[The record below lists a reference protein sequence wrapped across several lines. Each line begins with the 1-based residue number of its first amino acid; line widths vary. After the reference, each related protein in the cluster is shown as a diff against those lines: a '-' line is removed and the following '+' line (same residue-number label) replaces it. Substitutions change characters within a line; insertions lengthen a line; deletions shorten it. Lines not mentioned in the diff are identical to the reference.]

1 MVEASITRYY
11 TLEDKEYSAPS
22 YYPRNDYKN
31 HQSTKTPI
39 VIDNGTIENKIKLIV
54 KLHSNTYNLGSSHCR
69 AGWSSDNEPACMF
82 NMQYIRVYVNINIC
96 IVIFDNVVSKYRDR
110 RLNQSVLAVGMDA
123 LADPAAKSNA
133 RSPFDN
139 NVVCDFEKMV

>member
-1 MVEASITRYY
+1 
-11 TLEDKEYSAPS
+11 
-22 YYPRNDYKN
+22 
-31 HQSTKTPI
+31 
-39 VIDNGTIENKIKLIV
+39 
-54 KLHSNTYNLGSSHCR
+54 
-69 AGWSSDNEPACMF
+69 MF
-82 NMQYIRVYVNINIC
+82 DIQYIRVSININIH

>member
-1 MVEASITRYY
+1 
-11 TLEDKEYSAPS
+11 
-22 YYPRNDYKN
+22 
-31 HQSTKTPI
+31 
-39 VIDNGTIENKIKLIV
+39 
-54 KLHSNTYNLGSSHCR
+54 
-69 AGWSSDNEPACMF
+69 MF
-82 NMQYIRVYVNINIC
+82 DTQYIRVSINTNIY

>member
-1 MVEASITRYY
+1 MV
-11 TLEDKEYSAPS
+11 LL
-22 YYPRNDYKN
+22 
-31 HQSTKTPI
+31 
-39 VIDNGTIENKIKLIV
+39 KIKKLFV